1 MTENIYGRNTMKRNK
16 ISIIACLMLSVFV
29 MAIVSCAPK
38 PRKEVSALDT
48 PEHHVFSGNKLL
60 DKGKYDDAKREFEL
74 AISLDPKVTAAQSG
88 LGLVYG
94 SQKNFDRGYD
104 SLKDAKSYAK
114 TKEDKVNAN
123 VFMLR
128 LLSMERKGNW
138 LDKCEDEYK
147 DAVKLDPGAS
157 AAYYYM
163 GKGYKVSYDFDK
175 AGTMFKK
182 VLELNTKYVNEASEE
197 WALVQK
203 IQLAAPGSLIGKKI
217 ALIDELTRAD
227 IAALFIQELEL
238 EKLFKKRTPKQF
250 DTPFQAPTQKMET
263 EKMVKMEAATAIK
276 DHVLKTDIDTVMEL
290 MVKGLESYPDH
301 TFQPDKKITRAE
313 YAIMVEDILIKV
325 SGDEKLATK
334 FIGEKSPF
342 PDLRNDLP
350 YFNAVMVVTTRGVM
364 KAKDLTT
371 GEFGAMDSISGADSL
386 LIIRKLKDELRFF

>member
-1 MTENIYGRNTMKRNK
+1 MQSNK
-16 ISIIACLMLSVFV
+16 VKIFGFLVLSVFV
-29 MAIVSCAPK
+29 FSLVSCAPA

-48 PEHHVFSGNKLL
+48 PEHHVFSGNKLI

-74 AISLDPKVTAAQSG
+74 ALSLDPKYSPAHAG
-88 LGLVYG
+88 MGLVYG
-94 SQKNFDRGYD
+94 FQKNFDKGYD

-123 VFMLR
+123 VFMVR
-128 LLSMERKGNW
+128 LLSMERKGKW
-138 LDKCEDEYK
+138 LEKCEDEFN
-147 DAVKLDPGAS
+147 DAVKLDPDAS

-182 VLELNTKYVNEASEE
+182 VLDINTRYVNEASEE

-217 ALIDELTRAD
+217 ALIDEISRAD

-238 EKLFKKRTPKQF
+238 EKLFKKRTPKRF
-250 DTPFQAPTQKMET
+250 DTSFQAPTQKFET
-263 EKMVKMEAATAIK
+263 ETIVKAEAATDIK

-290 MVKGLESYPDH
+290 MVKGLEPYPDH

-313 YAIMVEDILIKV
+313 YAIMIEDILIKV

-334 FIGEKSPF
+334 FIGENSPF
-342 PDLRNDLP
+342 PDLRSDLP
-350 YFNAVMVVTTRGVM
+350 YFNAVMVVTTRGIM

-371 GEFGAMDSISGADSL
+371 GEFGAMDTISGADSL